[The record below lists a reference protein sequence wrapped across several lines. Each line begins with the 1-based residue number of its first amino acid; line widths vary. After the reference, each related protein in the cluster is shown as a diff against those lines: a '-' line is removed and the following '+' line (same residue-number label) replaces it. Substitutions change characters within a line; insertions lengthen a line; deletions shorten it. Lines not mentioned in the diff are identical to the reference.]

1 MSDEDQQVSGVNWG
15 WFAILASIIAIV
27 GGTTYFLLPSLI
39 SKTVTDITVV
49 KAIDAPIKVK
59 PLDPGGEAVD
69 HQDLLVVDIL
79 KGGNKA
85 DDQTETLRPT
95 SPSPEPPP
103 VAEAETA
110 AKTILEPPLAT
121 SEGAAKAGDTAMGNR
136 GEDAAKKLLP
146 KAKPAPKPVTKTA
159 ADKDAAGKDAAG
171 KDAAGKD
178 AAGKDARGADTKTAA
193 KTSNKPTK
201 PAAAK
206 PASAKADKDTTSKIK
221 KRVIVI
227 EGDEPLYMIQLAAFR
242 DAEKATE
249 MAKIL
254 SQKHKS
260 RLQNVDLET
269 MSVDTGSNG
278 IFYRV
283 ISTPLPRPD
292 ADKICGVL
300 RRSGQDCFLRKYST
314 PSP

>member
-1 MSDEDQQVSGVNWG
+1 MSDQDQQVSGVSWG

-49 KAIDAPIKVK
+49 KAIDAPIKIK
-59 PLDPGGEAVD
+59 PLDPGGEVVD

-95 SPSPEPPP
+95 SPNPEPPP
-103 VAEAETA
+103 IAKPET
-110 AKTILEPPLAT
+110 T
-121 SEGAAKAGDTAMGNR
+121 AKAVLEKPIATIEDRSKTDDKATANSGD
-136 GEDAAKKLLP
+136 EAAKKPLP
-146 KAKPAPKPVTKTA
+146 KAKAAPKPATQTLPKA
-159 ADKDAAGKDAAG
+159 AAGKDATIE
-171 KDAAGKD
+171 DTT
-178 AAGKDARGADTKTAA
+178 GAETKTATSA
-193 KTSNKPTK
+193 KVSPKPTK

-206 PASAKADKDTTSKIK
+206 PAATKFDKDTASKIK
-221 KRVIVI
+221 KQVIVI
-227 EGDEPLYMIQLAAFR
+227 EGGEPLYMIQLAAFR
-242 DAEKATE
+242 NAEKATE
-249 MAKIL
+249 IAKIL

-260 RLQNVDLET
+260 RLQGVNLET

-278 IFYRV
+278 IFYRIV
-283 ISTPLPRPD
+283 SARLPRTD

-300 RRSGQDCFLRKYST
+300 RRSGQDCFLRKYSA

>member
-1 MSDEDQQVSGVNWG
+1 MNDEDQQVSGVNWG

-39 SKTVTDITVV
+39 SKTITDITVV
-49 KAIDAPIKVK
+49 KAIDKPIKVK
-59 PLDPGGEAVD
+59 PTDPGGDRVD
-69 HQDLLVVDIL
+69 HQNLLVVDIL

-110 AKTILEPPLAT
+110 AKAVLETPVAT
-121 SEGAAKAGDTAMGNR
+121 SEGQSKTGDNAMANSVDEAATPP
-136 GEDAAKKLLP
+136 LP
-146 KAKPAPKPVTKTA
+146 KAKLATKPSAKA
-159 ADKDAAGKDAAG
+159 AAGKDAIG
-171 KDAAGKD
+171 KYAAE
-178 AAGKDARGADTKTAA
+178 A
-193 KTSNKPTK
+193 KTKIAASAEPTE

-206 PASAKADKDTTSKIK
+206 LAEAKASKDTAPKIK

-242 DAEKATE
+242 SLEKATE

-260 RLQNVDLET
+260 RLQDLDLET

-278 IFYRV
+278 IFYRIV
-283 ISTPLPRPD
+283 SAPLQRPD

-300 RRSGQDCFLRKYST
+300 RRSGQDCFLRKYSA

>member
-27 GGTTYFLLPSLI
+27 GVTTYFLLPRLI

-49 KAIDAPIKVK
+49 KAIDAPIKTK
-59 PLDPGGEAVD
+59 PLDPGGEAID
-69 HQDLLVVDIL
+69 HQNLLVFDIL

-103 VAEAETA
+103 VAEAETN
-110 AKTILEPPLAT
+110 AKTILETPAAT
-121 SEGAAKAGDTAMGNR
+121 IKNQSKTDDKAMANR
-136 GEDAAKKLLP
+136 GDVPTKEMAEKTVP
-146 KAKPAPKPVTKTA
+146 KAKPVAKDTTV
-159 ADKDAAGKDAAG
+159 KDAT
-171 KDAAGKD
+171 
-178 AAGKDARGADTKTAA
+178 GADTKAA
-193 KTSNKPTK
+193 VNGKTNKKTTK
-201 PAAAK
+201 SVAAQPAAAQ
-206 PASAKADKDTTSKIK
+206 PDQDTNSKIK

-242 DAEKATE
+242 NAEKATE
-249 MAKIL
+249 MGKIL

-260 RLQNVDLET
+260 RLQDVDLET
-269 MSVDTGSNG
+269 MRVDTGSNG
-278 IFYRV
+278 IFYRIV
-283 ISTPLPRPD
+283 SAPLPRPD

-300 RRSGQDCFLRKYST
+300 RRSGQDCFLRKHSA

>member
-59 PLDPGGEAVD
+59 PLNPGGEAID

-121 SEGAAKAGDTAMGNR
+121 SEGAAKPGDTAMANR

-146 KAKPAPKPVTKTA
+146 KAKPAPKPLTKTA
-159 ADKDAAGKDAAG
+159 ANKDAAGKDAT
-171 KDAAGKD
+171 
-178 AAGKDARGADTKTAA
+178 GADTKIAA
-193 KTSNKPTK
+193 KASNKPTK
-201 PAAAK
+201 QAAAK

-278 IFYRV
+278 TFYRV
-283 ISTPLPRPD
+283 ISAPLPRPD

>member
-39 SKTVTDITVV
+39 SKTVTDIAVI
-49 KAIDAPIKVK
+49 KAIDAPIKIK
-59 PLDPGGEAVD
+59 PLDPGGDVVD
-69 HQDLLVVDIL
+69 HQNLLVVDIL

-85 DDQTETLRPT
+85 DHQTETLRPT

-110 AKTILEPPLAT
+110 AKAVLEKPIATIKDKSKTNDKTTANSVDEAAQNSLLKAKSAT
-121 SEGAAKAGDTAMGNR
+121 ESTTQTLAKA
-136 GEDAAKKLLP
+136 
-146 KAKPAPKPVTKTA
+146 
-159 ADKDAAGKDAAG
+159 AAGKDAT
-171 KDAAGKD
+171 
-178 AAGKDARGADTKTAA
+178 GAETKTAA
-193 KTSNKPTK
+193 STKASTRSTKPAATK

-206 PASAKADKDTTSKIK
+206 ANRDTASKIN

-242 DAEKATE
+242 NAEKATE
-249 MAKIL
+249 IAKIL

-260 RLQNVDLET
+260 RLQGVDLET

-278 IFYRV
+278 VFYRIV
-283 ISTPLPRPD
+283 SAPLPRPD

-300 RRSGQDCFLRKYST
+300 RRSGQDCFLRKYSA

>member
-27 GGTTYFLLPSLI
+27 GVTTYFLLPTLV

-49 KAIDAPIKVK
+49 KAIDAPIKIK

-69 HQDLLVVDIL
+69 YQNLLVVDIL

-103 VAEAETA
+103 VAEAETT
-110 AKTILEPPLAT
+110 AKTILETPAT
-121 SEGAAKAGDTAMGNR
+121 TIENQTKTDDKAMANR
-136 GEDAAKKLLP
+136 GDEPATEIAKKTVP
-146 KAKPAPKPVTKTA
+146 KAKPVAKDTTV
-159 ADKDAAGKDAAG
+159 KDAT
-171 KDAAGKD
+171 
-178 AAGKDARGADTKTAA
+178 GADTKTAVNG
-193 KTSNKPTK
+193 KTNNKTTK
-201 PAAAK
+201 PVAAQPVAAK
-206 PASAKADKDTTSKIK
+206 PDQDTNSKIK

-242 DAEKATE
+242 NAEKATE
-249 MAKIL
+249 IGKIL

-260 RLQNVDLET
+260 RLQAVDLET

-278 IFYRV
+278 IFYRIV
-283 ISTPLPRPD
+283 SAPLPRPD

-300 RRSGQDCFLRKYST
+300 RRSGQDCFLRKYT
-314 PSP
+314 APSP

>member
-1 MSDEDQQVSGVNWG
+1 MSDEDQQVSGVNWR

-121 SEGAAKAGDTAMGNR
+121 SEGAAKAGDTAMAHR
-136 GEDAAKKLLP
+136 GEDAAKKLLKEKLVDWDA
-146 KAKPAPKPVTKTA
+146 KAIRSELARHYPPYWQGLPTETQAVFAKLLQDITEDEIRIDLHPDDDRDATRACFVM
-159 ADKDAAGKDAAG
+159 ADHPGIFARLAGALALVG
-171 KDAAGKD
+171 ANVV
-178 AAGKDARGADTKTAA
+178 DARSYTTKDGWVTDAFWIQDA
-193 KTSNKPTK
+193 EGNPYDVSRLPRLRQMISKTLKGEILARDALKSR
-201 PAAAK
+201 
-206 PASAKADKDTTSKIK
+206 DKVK
-221 KRVIVI
+221 KR
-227 EGDEPLYMIQLAAFR
+227 
-242 DAEKATE
+242 EKVCWV
-249 MAKIL
+249 
-254 SQKHKS
+254 
-260 RLQNVDLET
+260 R
-269 MSVDTGSNG
+269 
-278 IFYRV
+278 
-283 ISTPLPRPD
+283 
-292 ADKICGVL
+292 
-300 RRSGQDCFLRKYST
+300 
-314 PSP
+314 

>member
-27 GGTTYFLLPSLI
+27 GGATYFLLPSLI

-49 KAIDAPIKVK
+49 KAINEPIKVK
-59 PLDPGGEAVD
+59 PSNPGGETVD
-69 HQDLLVVDIL
+69 HQDLRVVDIL

-85 DDQTETLRPT
+85 DDQTETLRPA

-110 AKTILEPPLAT
+110 AKAILEAPVAT
-121 SEGAAKAGDTAMGNR
+121 SEDQSKADDKAVANSTNEVTKKSLSKLKPATKPVAKAGT
-136 GEDAAKKLLP
+136 
-146 KAKPAPKPVTKTA
+146 
-159 ADKDAAGKDAAG
+159 GKDAVG
-171 KDAAGKD
+171 KDATEAE
-178 AAGKDARGADTKTAA
+178 TKSVASA
-193 KTSNKPTK
+193 KPTKLVAAK

-206 PASAKADKDTTSKIK
+206 ADVDTASNIK

-227 EGDEPLYMIQLAAFR
+227 EGDDPLYMIQLAAFR
-242 DAEKATE
+242 NAEKATE

-260 RLQNVDLET
+260 RLQDVDLET

-278 IFYRV
+278 VFYRIV
-283 ISTPLPRPD
+283 SAPLPRPT

-300 RRSGQDCFLRKYST
+300 RRSGQDCFLRKHSA

>member
-1 MSDEDQQVSGVNWG
+1 MSVEDQQVSGVNWG

-27 GGTTYFLLPSLI
+27 GGTIYFLMPSLI

-49 KAIDAPIKVK
+49 KAVDEPIKVK
-59 PLDPGGEAVD
+59 PLDPGGEVVD

-110 AKTILEPPLAT
+110 AKLVLETPLTT
-121 SEGAAKAGDTAMGNR
+121 SDEPAK
-136 GEDAAKKLLP
+136 EIAKKPLP
-146 KAKPAPKPVTKTA
+146 KAKTVAKDVTKDATVRDTA
-159 ADKDAAGKDAAG
+159 
-171 KDAAGKD
+171 
-178 AAGKDARGADTKTAA
+178 GADIKTPANA
-193 KTSNKPTK
+193 KIINKPIK
-201 PAAAK
+201 PAAKK
-206 PASAKADKDTTSKIK
+206 PAAVKADEDTTSKIN

-242 DAEKATE
+242 NAEKATE
-249 MAKIL
+249 IAKIL
-254 SQKHKS
+254 SQKHRS
-260 RLQNVDLET
+260 RLQNGDLET

-278 IFYRV
+278 IFYRIV
-283 ISTPLPRPD
+283 SAPLPRPD
-292 ADKICGVL
+292 ADKICGIL
-300 RRSGQDCFLRKYST
+300 RRSGQDCFLRKYT
-314 PSP
+314 APSP

>member
-1 MSDEDQQVSGVNWG
+1 MSDEDQQVSGVNWL

-79 KGGNKA
+79 RGGNKA
-85 DDQTETLRPT
+85 DDQIETLRPT

-103 VAEAETA
+103 VAEAEIE
-110 AKTILEPPLAT
+110 AKTILEPPPAT
-121 SEGAAKAGDTAMGNR
+121 SDDAAKTDDTAMANR
-136 GEDAAKKLLP
+136 GGDAGKKLLP
-146 KAKPAPKPVTKTA
+146 KANTATKPVTKA
-159 ADKDAAGKDAAG
+159 AAGKDAT
-171 KDAAGKD
+171 
-178 AAGKDARGADTKTAA
+178 GAETKTAA
-193 KTSNKPTK
+193 NAEISDKPTK

-206 PASAKADKDTTSKIK
+206 PASAKAGKDTTSEIK
-221 KRVIVI
+221 RRVIVI

-242 DAEKATE
+242 NAEKATE

-278 IFYRV
+278 IFYRIV
-283 ISTPLPRPD
+283 STPLPRPD
-292 ADKICGVL
+292 ADMICGAL
-300 RRSGQDCFLRKYST
+300 RRSGQDCFLRKYSA

>member
-121 SEGAAKAGDTAMGNR
+121 SEGAAKAGDTAMANR

-159 ADKDAAGKDAAG
+159 ADKDAT
-171 KDAAGKD
+171 
-178 AAGKDARGADTKTAA
+178 GADTKKAA
-193 KTSNKPTK
+193 KTSNKQTK

-227 EGDEPLYMIQLAAFR
+227 EGDKPLYMIQLAAFR

>member
-27 GGTTYFLLPSLI
+27 GVTTYFLLPRLI
-39 SKTVTDITVV
+39 SKTVTDISVV
-49 KAIDAPIKVK
+49 KAIDAPIKIK

-69 HQDLLVVDIL
+69 HQNLLVVDIL

-85 DDQTETLRPT
+85 DDQTEMLRPT

-103 VAEAETA
+103 VAEAETT
-110 AKTILEPPLAT
+110 AKTILETPAAT
-121 SEGAAKAGDTAMGNR
+121 IENQSKTDDKAMANR
-136 GEDAAKKLLP
+136 GDEPAKEMAKKTVP
-146 KAKPAPKPVTKTA
+146 KSKPVAKDTTV
-159 ADKDAAGKDAAG
+159 KDAT
-171 KDAAGKD
+171 
-178 AAGKDARGADTKTAA
+178 GADTKTAVNG
-193 KTSNKPTK
+193 KTNNKTTKPVAVK
-201 PAAAK
+201 PAAEK
-206 PASAKADKDTTSKIK
+206 PDQDTNSKIK

-242 DAEKATE
+242 NAEKATE

-260 RLQNVDLET
+260 RLQAVDLET
-269 MSVDTGSNG
+269 MRVDTGSNG
-278 IFYRV
+278 IFYRIV
-283 ISTPLPRPD
+283 SAPLPRPD

-300 RRSGQDCFLRKYST
+300 RRSGQDCFLRKYT
-314 PSP
+314 APSP

>member
-1 MSDEDQQVSGVNWG
+1 MSDEDQQISGVNWG
-15 WFAILASIIAIV
+15 WFAILASIITIV

-59 PLDPGGEAVD
+59 PLDPGGETVD

-121 SEGAAKAGDTAMGNR
+121 SEDAAKAGDTAMANR

-159 ADKDAAGKDAAG
+159 ADKDAAGKDAT
-171 KDAAGKD
+171 
-178 AAGKDARGADTKTAA
+178 GADTKTAA

-242 DAEKATE
+242 NAEKATE

-283 ISTPLPRPD
+283 VSAPLPRPD

-300 RRSGQDCFLRKYST
+300 RRSGQDCFLRKYSA

>member
-1 MSDEDQQVSGVNWG
+1 MSSENQQVSGINWG
-15 WFAILASIIAIV
+15 WFTIIASIITLV

-49 KAIDAPIKVK
+49 KAINAPIKVK
-59 PLDPGGEAVD
+59 PLDPGGETVD

-79 KGGNKA
+79 KGGNKP

-103 VAEAETA
+103 VTEAEMAVKAVLEKSVATVEDQF
-110 AKTILEPPLAT
+110 KTDDNAVAN
-121 SEGAAKAGDTAMGNR
+121 SGD
-136 GEDAAKKLLP
+136 EVVKELSP
-146 KAKPAPKPVTKTA
+146 KAKPAPNPSVKA
-159 ADKDAAGKDAAG
+159 FAGKDAVSKYATEAETEIAG
-171 KDAAGKD
+171 S
-178 AAGKDARGADTKTAA
+178 T
-193 KTSNKPTK
+193 KPTE

-206 PASAKADKDTTSKIK
+206 PVAAKAVKDTTSKIK

-227 EGDEPLYMIQLAAFR
+227 EGDDPLYMIQLAAFR
-242 DAEKATE
+242 SEEKATE
-249 MAKIL
+249 IAKIL

-260 RLQNVDLET
+260 RLQDVDLKT

-278 IFYRV
+278 IFYRI
-283 ISTPLPRPD
+283 ISAPLPRPD

-300 RRSGQDCFLRKYST
+300 RRSGQDCFLRKYSA

>member
-15 WFAILASIIAIV
+15 WFAILASIITIV

-110 AKTILEPPLAT
+110 AKTILEPPIAT
-121 SEGAAKAGDTAMGNR
+121 S
-136 GEDAAKKLLP
+136 EDAAKELLP
-146 KAKPAPKPVTKTA
+146 KAKLAPKPVAENATVNGATV
-159 ADKDAAGKDAAG
+159 KDSA
-171 KDAAGKD
+171 
-178 AAGKDARGADTKTAA
+178 GADTKIAA
-193 KTSNKPTK
+193 NTKTSNKPSK

-206 PASAKADKDTTSKIK
+206 PASAKPDQDTTSKIK

-242 DAEKATE
+242 NAEKATE

-254 SQKHKS
+254 SQKHKT
-260 RLQNVDLET
+260 RLQDADLET

-278 IFYRV
+278 IFYRIV
-283 ISTPLPRPD
+283 SAPLPRPD

-300 RRSGQDCFLRKYST
+300 RRSGQDCFLRKYT
-314 PSP
+314 APSP

>member
-15 WFAILASIIAIV
+15 WFAILASIITIV

-85 DDQTETLRPT
+85 DNQTETLRPT

-110 AKTILEPPLAT
+110 AKTILEPPIAT
-121 SEGAAKAGDTAMGNR
+121 S
-136 GEDAAKKLLP
+136 EDAAKELLP
-146 KAKPAPKPVTKTA
+146 KAKSAPKPVAENATVNGATV
-159 ADKDAAGKDAAG
+159 KDSAE
-171 KDAAGKD
+171 
-178 AAGKDARGADTKTAA
+178 ADTKIAA
-193 KTSNKPTK
+193 NTKTSNKPSK

-206 PASAKADKDTTSKIK
+206 PASAKPDQDTTSKIK

-242 DAEKATE
+242 NAEKATE

-254 SQKHKS
+254 SQKHKT
-260 RLQNVDLET
+260 RLQDADLET

-278 IFYRV
+278 IFYRIV
-283 ISTPLPRPD
+283 SAPLPRPD

-300 RRSGQDCFLRKYST
+300 RRSGQDCFLRKYT
-314 PSP
+314 APSP

>member
-15 WFAILASIIAIV
+15 WFVILASIIAIV

-121 SEGAAKAGDTAMGNR
+121 SEGAATAGDKATANR

-159 ADKDAAGKDAAG
+159 ADRDAAGKDAT
-171 KDAAGKD
+171 
-178 AAGKDARGADTKTAA
+178 GADTKTA

-242 DAEKATE
+242 NAEKATE

-283 ISTPLPRPD
+283 VSAPLPRPD

-300 RRSGQDCFLRKYST
+300 RRSGQDCFLRKYSA
-314 PSP
+314 PGP